1 MQTFQE
7 GDVVQK
13 PDSSE
18 TFTVG
23 EPEYL
28 SGAYCIN
35 RGYAMFLCIEQIS
48 GEQNEE
54 SCLIKKNTAYG
65 LSEYDRIVK
74 NGSSVKEDEILT
86 GKQGE

>member
-1 MQTFQE
+1 
-7 GDVVQK
+7 
-13 PDSSE
+13 
-18 TFTVG
+18 
-23 EPEYL
+23 
-28 SGAYCIN
+28 
-35 RGYAMFLCIEQIS
+35 MFRCIEQIS